1 MYSNNKQIRD
11 VAAVAAQIMSGQT
24 VTEKLHPNQQKIDV
38 VDDEKIDAK
47 DFAKLRAMK
56 DKVKEEV
63 EELEQAEAESLIEN
77 FEMISE
83 VSLGAKIKAY
93 ASHSSDAFEHGDMG
107 NDEESEHHSARA
119 EKIHAHILKHHGT
132 EAANHA
138 EKAAT
143 SAIFGTGKHKG
154 SDSLSGGLRGQ
165 HSKSVTKSGKI
176 PKNTQSAM
184 KNSAKGSYGKR
195 IVGPK
200 GHLPEEVE
208 QIEEKKYEPE
218 PPNAEAIARKK
229 RLDAIR
235 DRQEEKNRGNKS
247 TSNVRKVEGNRYG
260 GAKQKDEMDE
270 SVSFTSLLNTYKE
283 GGLKPFLESLSKEEE
298 EQLIDDLSKDVADET
313 MTVIDA
319 GEYTEVTI
327 GEEADTAEF
336 TKTLETNK
344 LKASG
349 KTKQPNLAKGDVI
362 AVKNEEVEQ
371 VEERHM
377 TDAEMTKR
385 ETIVKS
391 MKKGLSGFKQRY
403 GDKAKNVMYATA
415 TKQAMK

>member
-56 DKVKEEV
+56 NKVKEEV
-63 EELEQAEAESLIEN
+63 ELEEELNLEDYSLEELEI
-77 FEMISE
+77 FM
-83 VSLGAKIKAY
+83 
-93 ASHSSDAFEHGDMG
+93 
-107 NDEESEHHSARA
+107 ESEEFQQIDEISRNTVASYLT
-119 EKIHAHILKHHGT
+119 KKQ
-132 EAANHA
+132 
-138 EKAAT
+138 
-143 SAIFGTGKHKG
+143 
-154 SDSLSGGLRGQ
+154 SGY
-165 HSKSVTKSGKI
+165 TKSIKGKSDTTKRKYEKEYKADI
-176 PKNTQSAM
+176 EPASKRKSAYDAGASGKWYDKKRSEYKGVVKKYYDKGEALRDAVKSATKKHNAAMSKLKQKSM
-184 KNSAKGSYGKR
+184 K
-195 IVGPK
+195 V
-200 GHLPEEVE
+200 EVE

-298 EQLIDDLSKDVADET
+298 EQLIDDLSKDIADET
-313 MTVIDA
+313 MDVIDA

-349 KTKQPNLAKGDVI
+349 RVKQPNLAKGDVM

-377 TDAEMTKR
+377 TDAEMNKR

-415 TKQAMK
+415 TKQSMK

>member
-56 DKVKEEV
+56 NKVKEEV
-63 EELEQAEAESLIEN
+63 EPIE
-77 FEMISE
+77 EE
-83 VSLGAKIKAY
+83 DAYDKDRYAVKDGKAVKDNP
-93 ASHSSDAFEHGDMG
+93 AHMG
-107 NDEESEHHSARA
+107 SKDEPHHVW
-119 EKIHAHILKHHGT
+119 
-132 EAANHA
+132 
-138 EKAAT
+138 AT
-143 SAIFGTGKHKG
+143 SADEALKK
-154 SDSLSGGLRGQ
+154 
-165 HSKSVTKSGKI
+165 K
-176 PKNTQSAM
+176 M
-184 KNSAKGSYGKR
+184 KK
-195 IVGPK
+195 
-200 GHLPEEVE
+200 EDVE
-208 QIEEKKYEPE
+208 QIDEKKYEPE

-247 TSNVRKVEGNRYG
+247 TSNVRKVEGSRYG
-260 GAKQKDEMDE
+260 GGKQKDEMDE
-270 SVSFTSLLNTYKE
+270 SVTFTGLLNTYRQ
-283 GGLKPFLESLSKEEE
+283 GGLKPFLESLSREEE
-298 EQLIDDLSKDVADET
+298 EQLIDELSKEIADET
-313 MTVIDA
+313 MEVIDA
-319 GEYTEVTI
+319 GDYAEATI

-336 TKTLETNK
+336 TKDLETNK
-344 LKASG
+344 AKESG

>member
-63 EELEQAEAESLIEN
+63 E
-77 FEMISE
+77 
-83 VSLGAKIKAY
+83 
-93 ASHSSDAFEHGDMG
+93 
-107 NDEESEHHSARA
+107 
-119 EKIHAHILKHHGT
+119 
-132 EAANHA
+132 
-138 EKAAT
+138 
-143 SAIFGTGKHKG
+143 
-154 SDSLSGGLRGQ
+154 
-165 HSKSVTKSGKI
+165 
-176 PKNTQSAM
+176 
-184 KNSAKGSYGKR
+184 
-195 IVGPK
+195 
-200 GHLPEEVE
+200 
-208 QIEEKKYEPE
+208 QIDEKKYEPE

-298 EQLIDDLSKDVADET
+298 EQLIDDLSKDIADET
-313 MTVIDA
+313 MDVIDA

-349 KTKQPNLAKGDVI
+349 RVKQPNLAKGDVM

-377 TDAEMTKR
+377 TDAEMNKR

-415 TKQAMK
+415 TKQSMKEEEESEHYKAGHEHGANDAQDAGFKVTARARKKDMLADNPHKKGTPEHADWHRGANDGHQMALDHM

>member
-63 EELEQAEAESLIEN
+63 EQIDELSKDTLKSYAGKVIDKTRTMPQGQKKQKHLTGL
-77 FEMISE
+77 
-83 VSLGAKIKAY
+83 VKAM
-93 ASHSSDAFEHGDMG
+93 D
-107 NDEESEHHSARA
+107 
-119 EKIHAHILKHHGT
+119 K
-132 EAANHA
+132 
-138 EKAAT
+138 
-143 SAIFGTGKHKG
+143 
-154 SDSLSGGLRGQ
+154 
-165 HSKSVTKSGKI
+165 
-176 PKNTQSAM
+176 M
-184 KNSAKGSYGKR
+184 K
-195 IVGPK
+195 
-200 GHLPEEVE
+200 EEVE

-298 EQLIDDLSKDVADET
+298 EQLIDDLSKD
-313 MTVIDA
+313 I
-319 GEYTEVTI
+319 
-327 GEEADTAEF
+327 AEF

-349 KTKQPNLAKGDVI
+349 RVKQPDLAKGDVM

-371 VEERHM
+371 VEEKHM
-377 TDAEMTKR
+377 TDAEMDKR

>member
-1 MYSNNKQIRD
+1 MYSDNKQIRD
-11 VAAVAAQIMSGQT
+11 VADVAARIMSGQQP
-24 VTEKLHPNQQKIDV
+24 VTEKLHPNQQQLDV
-38 VDDEKIDAK
+38 HEPEKDELTADDFK
-47 DFAKLRAMK
+47 KLRAK
-56 DKVKEEV
+56 KEVK
-63 EELEQAEAESLIEN
+63 
-77 FEMISE
+77 
-83 VSLGAKIKAY
+83 K
-93 ASHSSDAFEHGDMG
+93 
-107 NDEESEHHSARA
+107 
-119 EKIHAHILKHHGT
+119 
-132 EAANHA
+132 
-138 EKAAT
+138 
-143 SAIFGTGKHKG
+143 
-154 SDSLSGGLRGQ
+154 
-165 HSKSVTKSGKI
+165 
-176 PKNTQSAM
+176 
-184 KNSAKGSYGKR
+184 
-195 IVGPK
+195 
-200 GHLPEEVE
+200 EEVE

-298 EQLIDDLSKDVADET
+298 EQLIDDLSKDIADET
-313 MTVIDA
+313 MDVIDA

-349 KTKQPNLAKGDVI
+349 RVKQPDLAKGDVM

-371 VEERHM
+371 VEEKHM
-377 TDAEMTKR
+377 TDAEMNKR

>member
-56 DKVKEEV
+56 NKVKEEV
-63 EELEQAEAESLIEN
+63 ELEEELNLEDYSLEELEI
-77 FEMISE
+77 FM
-83 VSLGAKIKAY
+83 
-93 ASHSSDAFEHGDMG
+93 
-107 NDEESEHHSARA
+107 ESEEFQQIDEISRNTVASYLT
-119 EKIHAHILKHHGT
+119 KKQ
-132 EAANHA
+132 
-138 EKAAT
+138 
-143 SAIFGTGKHKG
+143 
-154 SDSLSGGLRGQ
+154 SGY
-165 HSKSVTKSGKI
+165 TKSIKGKSDTTKRKYEKEYKADI
-176 PKNTQSAM
+176 EPASKRKSAYDAGASG
-184 KNSAKGSYGKR
+184 KWYDKKRSEYKGVVKKYYDKGEALRDAVKSATKKHNAAMSKL
-195 IVGPK
+195 K
-200 GHLPEEVE
+200 QKSMNEEVE
-208 QIEEKKYEPE
+208 QVEEMHYEPKA
-218 PPNAEAIARKK
+218 PNAEAIARKK

-298 EQLIDDLSKDVADET
+298 EQLIDDLSKDIADET
-313 MTVIDA
+313 MDVIDA

-349 KTKQPNLAKGDVI
+349 RVKQPNLAKGDVM

-377 TDAEMTKR
+377 TDAEMNKR

-415 TKQAMK
+415 TKQSMK